1 MVTDG
6 GGAHTSGDPFE
17 ALGDP
22 HRRDILRLLSDAM
35 AGDVLVGLV
44 AYPVVLFAVALFG
57 ARFVRGRSASV
68 TSMLR

>member
-1 MVTDG
+1 MQAG
-6 GGAHTSGDPFE
+6 HYALTSPYDAAAF
-17 ALGDP
+17 P
-22 HRRDILRLLSDAM
+22 HSGYPDVASYLLSDAM